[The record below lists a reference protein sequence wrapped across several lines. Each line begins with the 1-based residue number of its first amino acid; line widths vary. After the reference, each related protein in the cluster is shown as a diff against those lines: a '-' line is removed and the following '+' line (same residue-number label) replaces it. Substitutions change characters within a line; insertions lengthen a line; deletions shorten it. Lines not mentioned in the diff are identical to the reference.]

1 MALELITFILF
12 FVLSSGITFA
22 LIVLLS
28 RAGIGSII
36 RLQGPSSHLDK
47 KNTPALAG
55 LGFMLLML
63 LSIPAFALMGNVSS
77 PIVAIV
83 VVSLAY
89 GAIGLS
95 DDLMKLLLKK
105 SYGLKARY
113 RILLQLLIA
122 LLFALWV
129 NANVQGHG
137 IAVPGV
143 LHVWIPGYWLIVIDA
158 LLLAGFVNAFN
169 FADGLDGLAG
179 GLGIVC
185 IITLGILAW
194 RSNLNVYLGTWPWDT
209 ALLPVA
215 VFVGIVAGFLIFNW
229 SPARI
234 FMGDGGSYA
243 LGAFIGGY
251 AITTGLHIGL
261 VIAGFVIIAELLSVV
276 IQVISF
282 RTTGKRVFAMTPLHH
297 AFEVKGAKEVPIVYG
312 FWLAG
317 VICALGCYLIFVLAR
332 FQ

>member
-1 MALELITFILF
+1 MALELTTFVLF

-22 LIVLLS
+22 LIILLS

-36 RLQGPSSHLDK
+36 RLCGPSSHLDK

-55 LGFMLLML
+55 LGFMLLMIL
-63 LSIPAFALMGNVSS
+63 AIPAFALMGHISRPV
-77 PIVAIV
+77 VAIIA
-83 VVSLAY
+83 VSLIY
-89 GAIGLS
+89 GAVGLT
-95 DDLMKLLLKK
+95 DDLMKIFLKK
-105 SYGLKARY
+105 SYGFKARY
-113 RILLQLLIA
+113 RILLQLVIA
-122 LLFALWV
+122 LMFALWV
-129 NANVQGHG
+129 RANVQGHG

-143 LHVWIPGYWLIVIDA
+143 LPVWIPGYWLVVIDT
-158 LLLAGFVNAFN
+158 LLLVGFVNAFN
-169 FADGLDGLAG
+169 FSDGLDGLAG
-179 GLGIVC
+179 GLGIIC
-185 IITLGILAW
+185 ISALGILAW
-194 RSNLNVYLGTWPWDT
+194 GSNLNIYLGTWPWNT

-215 VFVGIVAGFLIFNW
+215 LFVGIVAGFLIFNW

-234 FMGDGGSYA
+234 FMGDSGSYA

-261 VIAGFVIIAELLSVV
+261 IIAGFVIIVELLSVV

-282 RTTGKRVFAMTPLHH
+282 RTTGRRVFAMTPLHH

-317 VICALGCYLIFVLAR
+317 VICAMACYFIFVLA
-332 FQ
+332 